1 MIFLFLTIAL
11 TTALIIA
18 FKVFDRL
25 GIDTPTAIVANYWTC
40 VVCGSLASSGFP
52 VSAASLQKS
61 WALPA
66 LGLGALFF
74 ALFNLIGWCTIRA
87 GVAATSVANKLSMII
102 PVAASVWLY
111 DEGLSVGK
119 IAGIVLALPAV
130 YLSTRVC
137 DAGDAADAKA
147 APGLMLLGLAVVF
160 VGSGMADS
168 IVKWTETT
176 HLKNPA
182 EHPAYLVHVF
192 LAAACLGTL
201 TLVVR
206 WVRSQ
211 RTSRLRE
218 QAPPTPRIDA
228 KSVAG
233 GIALGI
239 PNYFSIFTLIR
250 LLQQTDFLQSSTA
263 IPVVNIG
270 VVVVST
276 LAAVV
281 FFSEKLSRTRLIG
294 LVLAVAAL
302 LLIALSDRHG

>member
-18 FKVFDRL
+18 FKIFDQL
-25 GIDTPTAIVANYWTC
+25 GIDAPTAIVANYWTC
-40 VVCGSLASSGFP
+40 VVCGSLASSSFP
-52 VSAASLQKS
+52 VSAESLQKS

-74 ALFNLIGWCTIRA
+74 ALFNLIGWCTVRA

-111 DEGLSVGK
+111 HEGLGVGK
-119 IAGIVLALPAV
+119 IAGILLALPAV
-130 YLSTRVC
+130 YLSTRGREAD
-137 DAGDAADAKA
+137 DAVGAKA
-147 APGLMLLGLAVVF
+147 APGLTLVGLAVVF
-160 VGSGMADS
+160 VGSGIADS

-206 WVRSQ
+206 WVRS
-211 RTSRLRE
+211 RRALRLRA
-218 QAPPTPRIDA
+218 QAPTAHIDV
-228 KSVAG
+228 KSLLG
-233 GIALGI
+233 GVALGI

-250 LLQQTDFLQSSTA
+250 LLQQKDFLQSSAA

-276 LAAVV
+276 LAAVL
-281 FFSEKLSRTRLIG
+281 FFREKLGRTRLIG
-294 LVLAVAAL
+294 LLLAVAAL